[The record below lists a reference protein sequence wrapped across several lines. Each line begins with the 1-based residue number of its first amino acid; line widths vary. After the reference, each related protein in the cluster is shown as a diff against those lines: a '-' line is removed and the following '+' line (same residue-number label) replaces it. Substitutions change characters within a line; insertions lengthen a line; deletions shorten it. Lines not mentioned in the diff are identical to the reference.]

1 MARFVEDSTS
11 QYVEDFQK
19 TKRAINAL
27 VSSALNDFMLE
38 SSTDDETESSN
49 ASAISASTMD
59 ELEVFK
65 QVERKPE
72 IQFGLNG
79 RNLDSIYSGRSVEKF
94 GRLLWVHIFG
104 VDGLSSE
111 MISPTKVI
119 ESGRASAPME
129 KVVTFLRKLELNSRE
144 KFK

>member
-1 MARFVEDSTS
+1 MARFVEDSTG
-11 QYVEDFQK
+11 QYVEDIQK
-19 TKRAINAL
+19 TKRAVNAL
-27 VSSALNDFMLE
+27 VSSALNDFMIE
-38 SSTDDETESSN
+38 GSTDDETESSN

-72 IQFGLNG
+72 VQFGLNG

-94 GRLLWVHIFG
+94 GRLLLVHIFG

-111 MISPTKVI
+111 MILPTKVI
-119 ESGRASAPME
+119 ESGIASAPME
-129 KVVTFLRKLELNSRE
+129 KVMTF
-144 KFK
+144 FT

>member
-1 MARFVEDSTS
+1 MKIFK
-11 QYVEDFQK
+11 K
-19 TKRAINAL
+19 TKKAINAL

-38 SSTDDETESSN
+38 SSTDDEIESSN

-94 GRLLWVHIFG
+94 GRLLRVHIFG

-111 MISPTKVI
+111 MILPTKVI

-129 KVVTFLRKLELNSRE
+129 KVMTFLRKLELNLRE